1 MTSPFFRRLQLL
13 VSLERM
19 VSNTY
24 TTFVNSLTDE
34 KLVDKFD
41 TADKSKL
48 ETVDNETIKQFDAA
62 QEGLEEE
69 YKEKQGSEA
78 IAK

>member
-1 MTSPFFRRLQLL
+1 MSRITAK
-13 VSLERM
+13 
-19 VSNTY
+19 Y

-41 TADKSKL
+41 AADKSKSKL
-48 ETVDNETIKQFDAA
+48 ETVDNETIKQFDVA

-69 YKEKQGSEA
+69 YKEKQGLEA

>member
-1 MTSPFFRRLQLL
+1 MSRITAK
-13 VSLERM
+13 
-19 VSNTY
+19 Y

-41 TADKSKL
+41 AADKSKSKL
-48 ETVDNETIKQFDAA
+48 ETVDNETIKQFDVA